1 MTAGALYQIKKLNTN
16 SENNFLD
23 YDPQITFFK
32 VVYRKHTRYAT
43 ENLQF
48 DPFNRQT
55 LDFENNVTLK
65 CNVPRLGDLLSQV
78 YFTFDLPDI
87 WSGKY
92 GDSSNGVNYD
102 FQWIKNI
109 GLNIFN
115 YVSIKISDQEIER
128 MYSDYMVIWR
138 ELMMSNERKNVY
150 NQQIGNIPELF
161 DPANGAGMN
170 GNYPHITSSGTT
182 TEQSTKWIN
191 QVSKVIQFSEKT
203 NYTLPSIVG
212 RKLRVPLLFWFCN
225 DPGLAL
231 PLIALQYSV
240 VSFELEMKPFRD
252 LYTIRDVN
260 NGNINSDTS
269 VDTSFAKRIKPTTNS
284 IYAMS
289 NFTDNYIYNI
299 NPRMEAEFV
308 FLDDDERRRFAVNDH
323 DYLITQARLTEKYGV
338 EIPQTKE
345 ETMAK
350 LVPAFNPVSYITWVI
365 KRNDLQH
372 VNDWNNYT
380 NWVYEDVPPY
390 SYENE
395 VREQKFNMTQG
406 ASVFYNKNVTTHK
419 SKFELESL
427 KKNILTNV
435 RIEFDGN
442 DRINKRA
449 EYFSK
454 EQVYQYFK
462 TNPKDGI
469 YVYSF
474 SLNPKDYQPS
484 GSCNFSLI
492 NYPRIYFSRNTLENF
507 SHYNHRAYIY
517 IVSYNILSIS
527 NGIGSTKFTN

>member
-1 MTAGALYQIKKLNTN
+1 MTAGALYQIKILNTN

-32 VVYRKHTRYAT
+32 VVYRKHTRFAI
-43 ENLQF
+43 ENLPF

-55 LDFENNVTLK
+55 LDFDNNVTLK
-65 CNVPRLGDLLSQV
+65 CNAPRLGDLLSQV
-78 YFTFDLPDI
+78 YFTFDLPNI

-92 GDSSNGVNYD
+92 GDTSNGENYE

-115 YVSIKISDQEIER
+115 YVSVKISDQELER

-138 ELMMSNERKNVY
+138 ELMMSDERKAVFNE
-150 NQQIGNIPELF
+150 QIGNVPEIY
-161 DPANGAGMN
+161 DPANGPGMN
-170 GNYPHITSSGTT
+170 GNYPNITSSGSSTI
-182 TEQSTKWIN
+182 QSAKWRN
-191 QVSKVIQFSEKT
+191 QASQIITVTQKT
-203 NYTLPSIVG
+203 DYTLPSIIG
-212 RKLRVPLLFWFCN
+212 RKIRVPLLFWFCN

-231 PLIALQYSV
+231 PLIALQYSI
-240 VSFELEMKPFRD
+240 VSFELEMKPFKD
-252 LYTIRDVN
+252 LYTLRDVN
-260 NGNINSDTS
+260 SGNINSDTS
-269 VDTSFAKRIKPTTNS
+269 VDTSFGKRIKPDSNS
-284 IYAMS
+284 INAIT
-289 NFTDNYIYNI
+289 NFAPNYSYNI
-299 NPRMEAEFV
+299 NPKMEAEYV
-308 FLDDDERRRFAVNDH
+308 FLDEDERRRFAVNDH
-323 DYLITQARLTEKYGV
+323 DYLITQSRITEKFGV
-338 EIPQTKE
+338 EMPQTTE

-350 LVPAFNPVSYITWVI
+350 LVPAFNPVSFITWVV

-390 SYENE
+390 SHENE
-395 VREQKFNMTQG
+395 SREIKYNMSSS
-406 ASVFYNKNVTTHK
+406 ASLFYNKSITTHK
-419 SKFELESL
+419 AKFDISSL
-427 KKNILTNV
+427 KKNILTDV

-454 EQVYQYFK
+454 EQIYQYFK

-474 SLNPKDYQPS
+474 SLSPNTYQPS

-492 NYPRIYFSRNTLENF
+492 NYPRIYFKRNTLENF
-507 SHYNHRAYIY
+507 SFYNHRAYIY

-527 NGIGSTKFTN
+527 NGVGFTKFTN

>member
-1 MTAGALYQIKKLNTN
+1 MTAGALYQIKTLNAN

-32 VVYRKHTRYAT
+32 VVYRKHTRFAI

-55 LDFENNVTLK
+55 LDFESNVTLK
-65 CNVPRLGDLLSQV
+65 CNAPRLGDLLSQV

-87 WSGKY
+87 WSGKQ
-92 GDSSNGVNYD
+92 GDTSNGLNYE

-115 YVSIKISDQEIER
+115 YVSVKISDQEIER

-138 ELMMSNERKNVY
+138 ELMMTDQKIGVFNEL
-150 NQQIGNIPELF
+150 IGNVPELY
-161 DPANGAGMN
+161 DPANGPGMN
-170 GNYPHITSSGTT
+170 GNYPNITNSSSSTV
-182 TEQSTKWIN
+182 QSGKWIN
-191 QVSKVIQFSEKT
+191 QASQVITFSEKT
-203 NYTLPSIVG
+203 QYTLPSIVG

-231 PLIALQYSV
+231 PLIALQYSI
-240 VSFELEMKPFRD
+240 VSFELEMKPFKD
-252 LYTIRDVN
+252 LYTIIDVN
-260 NGNINSDTS
+260 NGNINTDTS
-269 VDTSFAKRIKPTTNS
+269 VDTSFGKRIKPTSNS

-289 NFTDNYIYNI
+289 NFTSNYTFNI
-299 NPRMEAEFV
+299 NPKMEAEYV

-323 DYLITQARLTEKYGV
+323 DYLITQSRLTDKFGIEV
-338 EIPQTKE
+338 PQSTE

-350 LVPAFNPVSYITWVI
+350 LVPAFNPVSFVAWVI
-365 KRNDLQH
+365 KRSDLQH

-395 VREQKFNMTQG
+395 SRELKFNMTSN
-406 ASVFYNKNVTTHK
+406 ASVFYNKNITTHK
-419 SKFELESL
+419 AKFDINSL
-427 KKNILTNV
+427 KKNVLTNV
-435 RIEFDGN
+435 RIEFDGT

-449 EYFSK
+449 EYFS
-454 EQVYQYFK
+454 EQQAYKYFNN
-462 TNPKDGI
+462 TPKNGI

-492 NYPRIYFSRNTLENF
+492 NYPRIYFKRDILENF
-507 SHYNHRAYIY
+507 SFYSHRAYIY
-517 IVSYNILSIS
+517 IVSYNILSIT